1 MNRINYSTLFTG
13 TSETSDYSDGA
24 FKTSTVAP
32 IGSIFAEDGEG
43 TVSLGSAGDAKIKST
58 VVLTG
63 NGSFQQYGTITF
75 EDSRDRLHFST
86 QGQGR
91 IEDGADKRASATL
104 KIDRGEGRF
113 QKKMPAGSSRPTSA
127 STSLVTSSTTRSAPF
142 ASTDRTSTRPETETS
157 RRRRK
162 RRNSKCHPTETPKR
176 MMSCG
181 NCSPV

>member
-1 MNRINYSTLFTG
+1 MNRINYSTQFTG
-13 TSETSDYSDGA
+13 TSETTDYSDGA

-43 TVSLGSAGDAKIKST
+43 TVSLGNAGDAKIKST

-91 IEDGADKRASATL
+91 IEDGADKRATATL

-113 QKKMPAGSSRPTSA
+113 QNASGLISSDFSISENGDVIDNQIGAVRI
-127 STSLVTSSTTRSAPF
+127 
-142 ASTDRTSTRPETETS
+142 D
-157 RRRRK
+157 
-162 RRNSKCHPTETPKR
+162 
-176 MMSCG
+176 
-181 NCSPV
+181 